1 MNSGLSVIANDLL
14 SVGGIERVVSIDD
27 LHRVGAGLDEV
38 LGEVSVME
46 EAAIESKLSPILNL
60 GTGDREIVISAI
72 RSRWNE
78 LDPALKKILQ
88 DAVVSE
94 TRDTNQGEKL
104 GNDISTA
111 SKLPVLFEQRLIS
124 LSYRQW
130 LLRKDELIANDMP
143 PTLLLVDLDFSGE
156 GIPGQAGLDLITQL
170 LRSDPEAR
178 IFCGL
183 LTNAYP
189 LKEVH
194 ERWRALCDEHELAP
208 NRFVLIPKEALYED
222 ETRFLALVKLV
233 ILNGHANELTTIVR
247 ESFATSAE
255 KAIERLRK
263 IDPYEFEQIVCVS
276 SLIEGVW
283 EPDTLARIFAV
294 YHRIAVRQ
302 SIHAHEKVY
311 KVANNLRK
319 LSRIQTGG
327 WGEDTPRAVELRRL
341 EWFED
346 AADLN
351 EQLSP
356 IEIGDIFV
364 VESRPEKRYILVSQP
379 CDLMVRKDGKRD
391 GTVQNGVLLEV
402 SKWKGDKANDFGFM
416 LEFFEAHVD
425 WRVNLRD
432 VTTIALEVLDLSS
445 LQVSGRCEVS
455 IQNEIPTK
463 LNDAW
468 TARAQRLRE
477 WAKKVI
483 KRSSE
488 LAKQGLKK
496 PEADKIAGNHW
507 LGKFASCVIDEKTET
522 IRYSIARVGRLRQ
535 PRAGALLSRY
545 ANAMA
550 REAFEHDLARH
561 DHSGTEAAPAQ
572 NNENTV
578 EGIAGP
584 DPSIGA
590 LEVPDRG
597 EARSSER

>member
-1 MNSGLSVIANDLL
+1 MNSGLSIIANDLL
-14 SVGGIERVVSIDD
+14 SIGGIERVVSIDD
-27 LHRVGAGLDEV
+27 LHRAGAELDEV

-46 EAAIESKLSPILNL
+46 EAAIESKLSPILSL

-78 LDPALKKILQ
+78 LDPALKKNLR

-104 GNDISTA
+104 GNDISAA
-111 SKLPVLFEQRLIS
+111 SKLPILFEPRLIS

-130 LLRKDELIANDMP
+130 LLRKDELIATDMP
-143 PTLLLVDLDFSGE
+143 RTLLLVDLDFSGE

-189 LKEVH
+189 LKDVH

-247 ESFATSAE
+247 ESFATSIE
-255 KAIERLRK
+255 KAIERLGK

-311 KVANNLRK
+311 EIANNLRK
-319 LSRIQTGG
+319 LSRVPTGG

-341 EWFED
+341 EWFEE

-356 IEIGDIFV
+356 IELGDIFM

-391 GTVQNGVLLEV
+391 GTVQNGLLLEV
-402 SKWKGDKANDFGFM
+402 SKWKGDEAKSFGFM
-416 LEFFEAHVD
+416 LDFFEAHVD
-425 WRVNLRD
+425 WRVNLRE
-432 VTTIALEVLDLSS
+432 VTTIALEILDLAS
-445 LQVSGRCEVS
+445 LQTDGRSEVS
-455 IQNEIPTK
+455 VQHETPTK

-468 TARAQRLRE
+468 TARAPRLRE
-477 WAKKVI
+477 WAQKVI
-483 KRSSE
+483 RRSSE
-488 LAKQGLKK
+488 LVKLGLEKK
-496 PEADKIAGNHW
+496 EADKIASHLW
-507 LGKFASCVIDEKTET
+507 LGKFASCVTDEKAES
-522 IRYSIARVGRLRQ
+522 IRYNIIRVGRLRQ

-561 DHSGTEAAPAQ
+561 DHSDTEAARAQ
-572 NNENTV
+572 PIENAV

-584 DPSIGA
+584 DPGVGVQ
-590 LEVPDRG
+590 EVIDRG
-597 EARSSER
+597 KATSSGG

>member
-1 MNSGLSVIANDLL
+1 MNNGLSVIANDLL
-14 SVGGIERVVSIDD
+14 TIGGIERVVSIDD
-27 LHRVGAGLDEV
+27 LHRMGAELDEV

-78 LDPALKKILQ
+78 LEPARKKILQ

-94 TRDTNQGEKL
+94 TRSTNEGGKL
-104 GNDISTA
+104 GNDISAA
-111 SKLPVLFEQRLIS
+111 SKLPLLFEQRLIS

-130 LLRKDELIANDMP
+130 LLRKDELIASDMP
-143 PTLLLVDLDFSGE
+143 PTLLLVDLDFTGE
-156 GIPGQAGLDLITQL
+156 GIPGQAGLDLIAQL

-189 LKEVH
+189 LKDVH
-194 ERWRALCDEHELAP
+194 DRWRALCDEHQLAP

-233 ILNGHANELTTIVR
+233 ILNGHAGQLTTIVK
-247 ESFATSAE
+247 ESFATSVE
-255 KAIERLRK
+255 KAIERLGK

-276 SLIEGVW
+276 SLSEGVW
-283 EPDTLARIFAV
+283 EPDTLARVFAL
-294 YHRIAVRQ
+294 YHKVAVRK
-302 SIHAHEKVY
+302 SIHAHEKVFE
-311 KVANNLRK
+311 VANNLRK
-319 LSRIQTGG
+319 LSRVQTGG

-356 IEIGDIFV
+356 IELGDIFM
-364 VESRPEKRYILVSQP
+364 VESRPEKRYVLVSQP
-379 CDLMVRKDGKRD
+379 CDLMVRKNGKRD
-391 GTVQNGVLLEV
+391 GTVQNGILLEV
-402 SKWKGDKANDFGFM
+402 SKWKGDKASDFGFM

-425 WRVNLRD
+425 WRVNLRE
-432 VTTIALEVLDLSS
+432 VTTIALEILDLTS
-445 LQVSGRCEVS
+445 LQATGRSEIS
-455 IQNEIPTK
+455 IQHETPIK

-468 TARAQRLRE
+468 TARTPRLRD
-477 WAKKVI
+477 WAQKVI
-483 KRSSE
+483 QRSSE
-488 LAKQGLKK
+488 LVKHGLKK
-496 PEADKIAGNHW
+496 LEADKIVGHLW
-507 LGKFASCVIDEKTET
+507 LGKFATCVIDEKTESL
-522 IRYSIARVGRLRQ
+522 RYNITRVGRLRQ

-561 DHSGTEAAPAQ
+561 DRSSTEAAPAQ
-572 NNENTV
+572 NNENAAKGKA
-578 EGIAGP
+578 EP
-584 DPSIGA
+584 EP
-590 LEVPDRG
+590 
-597 EARSSER
+597 

>member
-27 LHRVGAGLDEV
+27 LHRAGAELDEM

-46 EAAIESKLSPILNL
+46 EAAIESKVSPILNL
-60 GTGDREIVISAI
+60 VTGDREIVISAI

-78 LDPALKKILQ
+78 LDPELKKILQ
-88 DAVVSE
+88 AAVVSE
-94 TRDTNQGEKL
+94 TRATNQGEKL
-104 GNDISTA
+104 GNDLSTA
-111 SKLPVLFEQRLIS
+111 SKLPVLFQQRLIS
-124 LSYRQW
+124 VSYRQW
-130 LLRKDELIANDMP
+130 LSRKDELIANDMP
-143 PTLLLVDLDFSGE
+143 PTLLLVDLDFTGE
-156 GIPGQAGLDLITQL
+156 GIPGQAGLDLIKQL

-189 LKEVH
+189 LKGVH
-194 ERWRALCDEHELAP
+194 EQWRALCDEHELAP

-233 ILNGHANELTTIVR
+233 ILNGPANELTTIVR
-247 ESFATSAE
+247 ESFATSVE
-255 KAIERLRK
+255 TAIERLGK

-276 SLIEGVW
+276 SLTEGVW

-294 YHRIAVRQ
+294 YHKIAVRQ

-311 KVANNLRK
+311 EVANNLRK
-319 LSRIQTGG
+319 LSSVKTGG

-341 EWFED
+341 EWFEE

-351 EQLSP
+351 QQLSP
-356 IEIGDIFV
+356 IELGDIFE
-364 VESRPEKRYILVSQP
+364 VECRPEKRYSLVSQP

-402 SKWKGDKANDFGFM
+402 SKWKGEKANDFGFM
-416 LEFFEAHVD
+416 LEFFEANVD

-432 VTTIALEVLDLSS
+432 VTTIVLEVLDLSS

-455 IQNEIPTK
+455 VRQETPTK

-468 TARAQRLRE
+468 TARAPRLRA

-483 KRSSE
+483 GRSSE
-488 LAKQGLKK
+488 LVKQGLRKS
-496 PEADKIAGNHW
+496 EADKIAGNLW
-507 LGKFASCVIDEKTET
+507 LGKFASCVIDEKTES
-522 IRYSIARVGRLRQ
+522 IRYNVTRVGRLRQ

-561 DHSGTEAAPAQ
+561 DQSGVKAAPAK
-572 NNENTV
+572 NNENAV
-578 EGIAGP
+578 EGISEPASPLGVQGIS
-584 DPSIGA
+584 DHGKA
-590 LEVPDRG
+590 T
-597 EARSSER
+597 SSES